1 MPFMPFV
8 LPITWIVGLL
18 SIALLG
24 GGVYLIWLWYVGAVV
39 GAAYLAAGCASVVWT
54 FTGRWIILTVWRRS
68 GTDEPDG
75 ARTDIIETISRPD
88 GTKLRVEFYGRPDG
102 PTIVLTHGWGTTST
116 EWYYAKRALGE
127 RFRVIVWDLPGVGKS
142 HGPRDGNYRLEKM
155 AGDLSDV
162 VALAGE
168 QPVILLGHSMGGM
181 ITQIFCRRLGDR
193 LGRRVAGLI
202 LVNTTYTNPVL
213 TTSFSG
219 FCRAVQGPL
228 LTPLLHLTIWLSPI
242 MRLMNWLS
250 YLNGSAHIQSALTG
264 FTGHETRG
272 QLDFTAR
279 YTPLYS
285 PGVLAR
291 GTLATF
297 DFDETAALPAID
309 VPTLIVTGHLDRV
322 LVPEA
327 SVRIRDLI
335 PTAQLEILR
344 PAGHMGLLEQ
354 HARFNEIVAQ
364 FSTACFSRGHG
375 SPDRAQSC

>member
-1 MPFMPFV
+1 
-8 LPITWIVGLL
+8 VGLL
-18 SIALLG
+18 SLALLG
-24 GGVYLIWLWYVGAVV
+24 SGAYLIWLWYVGAVV
-39 GAAYLAAGCASVVWT
+39 GAGYLAAGCASVIWT
-54 FTGRWIILTVWRRS
+54 FAGRWIVLTLWRRP
-68 GTDEPDG
+68 GADEPDG
-75 ARTDIIETISRPD
+75 TRTDAFETIRRPD
-88 GTKLRVEFYGRPDG
+88 GSELRVEFYGRPDG

-127 RFRVIVWDLPGVGKS
+127 RFRLIVWDLPGVGKS
-142 HGPRDGNYRLEKM
+142 RGPKDGNYRLEKM
-155 AGDLSDV
+155 ADDLEAV

-168 QPVILLGHSMGGM
+168 RPVVLLGHSMGGM
-181 ITQIFCRRLGDR
+181 ITQIFCRRRRDELGAS
-193 LGRRVAGLI
+193 VAGLI

-213 TTSFSG
+213 TTSFSR
-219 FCRAVQGPL
+219 FCRAMQGPL
-228 LTPLLHLTIWLSPI
+228 LTPLLYLAIWLSPV

-291 GTLATF
+291 GALATF
-297 DFDETAALPAID
+297 DFDETATLPTIN
-309 VPTLIVTGHLDRV
+309 VPTLVVAGHLDRV

-354 HARFNEIVAQ
+354 HARFNEVVAQ
-364 FSTACFSRGHG
+364 FSTACFE
-375 SPDRAQSC
+375 RAGVGAAG